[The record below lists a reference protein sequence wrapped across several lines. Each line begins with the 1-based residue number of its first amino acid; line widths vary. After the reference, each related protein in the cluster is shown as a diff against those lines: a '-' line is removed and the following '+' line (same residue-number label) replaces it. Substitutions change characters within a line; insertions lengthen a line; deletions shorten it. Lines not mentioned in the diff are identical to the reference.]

1 MSFSPLWIGLIAI
14 IALFAWDFF
23 SKDKSRHLP
32 WLLVGI
38 SFIIGMLVFGSFFLQ
53 SRKVDN
59 NLRVV
64 GYASKLFESDLV
76 KWTLTV
82 QKNTDINGLMNG
94 YTSMTADMNAFRGIL
109 LEAGM
114 KEKDVNIQPPT
125 SNPIF
130 AEYGSITGYSVN
142 QTIYILSS
150 DIKKVEALALNP
162 EFFAKRGLVLQ
173 QSSLAYLYSKLP
185 DLKKQLLGEATADA
199 LARAKEISSSAKA
212 GLGKIQTARA
222 GVFQITEPYSTDVSD
237 YGFYNTNTRS
247 KSISVT
253 VTAEFEL

>member
-1 MSFSPLWIGLIAI
+1 MQFSPFVIIVAI
-14 IALFAWDFF
+14 IVGVALWDVFE
-23 SKDKSRHLP
+23 KGKSPLRP
-32 WLLVGI
+32 WLVVGI
-38 SFIIGMLVFGSFFLQ
+38 AFIIGMAMFGSYFLQ

-59 NLRVV
+59 KLRVV
-64 GYASKLFESDLV
+64 GYASKNFESDLV

-82 QKNTDINGLMNG
+82 QKNTDINGLMG
-94 YTSMTADMNAFRGIL
+94 AYTGLTADMTAFKNL
-109 LEAGM
+109 LLQSGM
-114 KEKDVNIQPPT
+114 KEKDINIQPPT

-130 AEYGSITGYSVN
+130 AEYGQITGYSVN
-142 QTIYILSS
+142 QTIYVLSA

-185 DLKKQLLGEATADA
+185 ELKKQLLGEATADA
-199 LARAKEISSSAKA
+199 LARATEITASAKA
-212 GLGKIQTARA
+212 KLGKVQSARA

-237 YGFYNTNTRS
+237 YGYYNTNTRA

-253 VTAEFEL
+253 MTAEFGL

>member
-1 MSFSPLWIGLIAI
+1 MSFSPLWIGVIAI
-14 IALFAWDFF
+14 IAIFVWDFL

-32 WLLVGI
+32 WLFVGV
-38 SFIIGMLVFGSFFLQ
+38 SFIIGMMIFGGFFLQ

-94 YTSMTADMNAFRGIL
+94 YTSMTADMNAFKNVL

-130 AEYGSITGYSVN
+130 GEYGTITGYSVN
-142 QTIYILSS
+142 QTLYILSA

-173 QSSLAYLYSKLP
+173 QSNLAYLYSKLP

-199 LARAKEISSSAKA
+199 LARAKEISASAKA

-253 VTAEFEL
+253 VTAEFGL

>member
-1 MSFSPLWIGLIAI
+1 MNLIPFAIIIAI
-14 IALFAWDFF
+14 IGLVVWEIFGEE
-23 SKDKSRHLP
+23 KKLRP
-32 WLLVGI
+32 WLVAGLA
-38 SFIIGMLVFGSFFLQ
+38 FIIGMTVFGNYFLL

-59 NLRVV
+59 KLRVV
-64 GYASKLFESDLV
+64 GYASKNFESDLV

-82 QKNTDINGLMNG
+82 QKNTDVNGLMG
-94 YTSMTADMNAFRGIL
+94 AYTSMTADMNSFKDL
-109 LEAGM
+109 LL
-114 KEKDVNIQPPT
+114 T
-125 SNPIF
+125 SNPLF
-130 AEYGSITGYSVN
+130 ADYGRITGYSVN

-150 DIKKVEALALNP
+150 DIKKVEGLALNP

-185 DLKKQLLGEATADA
+185 ELKKQLLGEATADA
-199 LARAKEISSSAKA
+199 LARAREITSSAKA
-212 GLGKIQTARA
+212 RLGKIKSARA

-253 VTAEFEL
+253 VTTEFDI